1 MKLIKRSL
9 IIFLL
14 SISVISCKEKKE
26 KTTSKEEDLKPNV
39 IFLLVDDM
47 GWKDLACYGSTF
59 YESPNID
66 RLAAMGVK
74 FTDAYTPNP
83 VSSPTRA
90 SIMTGKYPS
99 RVGITDWIPGDN
111 PKDRKLLGP
120 EDIHELPLEELTVA
134 EILKEEG
141 YKTFFAGKW
150 HLGAEGKLPTD
161 QGFDI
166 NLGGYHY
173 GQPPGGY
180 YSPYE
185 NIMLED
191 GPEGEYLTDR
201 LVNESISFIEEN
213 QNTPFYVHL
222 SFYTV
227 HTPIEANKE
236 YIQKFEDKK
245 EQLEIKIPVKVKEGA
260 GYTVQN
266 QTDAAYAS
274 MIYALDK
281 NIGRLLDKLDLLGL
295 TDNTLIIFTSDNGGL
310 TTLENKKRNAPTAVL
325 PLRAGKGWA
334 YEGGIRVPFI
344 VKPVGKQVNNRVS
357 ETPIVSMDIYPTIL
371 DYLTIEKRPEQHVDG
386 LSLFNLIES
395 GEELERESLFF
406 HYPHYHGS
414 GWIPG
419 SALRM
424 GDWKL
429 IHFYEDNS
437 YELYNLKD
445 DIAERNDLSSV
456 HPEKVSLLKDK
467 LDEMIENTNS
477 SLPTLNK

>member
-9 IIFLL
+9 VIFLL

-26 KTTSKEEDLKPNV
+26 KATSKDEDLKPNV

-47 GWKDLACYGSTF
+47 GWKDLSCYGSTF
-59 YESPNID
+59 YETPNID
-66 RLAAMGVK
+66 RLASMGVK

-99 RVGITDWIPGDN
+99 RIGITDWIPGDD

-120 EDIHELPLEELTVA
+120 EDLHELPLEEVTVA

-141 YKTFFAGKW
+141 YNTFFAGKW
-150 HLGAEGKLPTD
+150 HLGTEGYLPTD
-161 QGFDI
+161 QGFDV

-185 NIMLED
+185 NLMLED

-201 LVNESISFIEEN
+201 LTNESIKFIEDN
-213 QNTPFYVHL
+213 QSSPFYVHL

-227 HTPIEANKE
+227 HTPIQANQD
-236 YIQKFEDKK
+236 YIEKFEKK
-245 EQLEIKIPVKVKEGA
+245 REQLEEKSPIKIQEGD

-266 QTDAAYAS
+266 QTNAAYAS
-274 MIYALDK
+274 MIYSLDH
-281 NIGRLLDKLDLLGL
+281 NVGRLLDKLDSLNL
-295 TDNTLIIFTSDNGGL
+295 TDKTLIIFTSDNGGL
-310 TTLENKKRNAPTAVL
+310 STLVYKNSTAPTAVL

-344 VKPVGKQVNNRVS
+344 VKPVGEQIPNRVS
-357 ETPIVSMDIYPTIL
+357 ETPIISMDIYPTIL
-371 DYLTIEKRPEQHVDG
+371 DYLNVEKRPKQHVDG
-386 LSLFNLIES
+386 LSLYNLIES
-395 GEELERESLFF
+395 GEELDRESLFF

-414 GWIPG
+414 AWIPG

-429 IHFYEDNS
+429 VHFYEDNS
-437 YELYNLKD
+437 YELYNLKE
-445 DIAERNDLSSV
+445 DIAEKNDLSSV
-456 HPEKVSLLKDK
+456 HPEKVSLLKEK
-467 LDEMIENTNS
+467 LEEMIENTNS